1 VTATD
6 PWPPPQFHAEVTST
20 NDLAM
25 QLALR
30 GAPEGSAVLAGRQTA
45 GRGRF
50 GREWFSPAD
59 AGLYLSVV
67 ARPDRATRSWSL
79 LTLAAGVAAAE
90 AVEIATG
97 LRCDLKWPN
106 DIVIGRPWRKLG
118 GVLCESAER
127 AVVIGIGLNLRA
139 AAYPPD
145 IADRATAIEVELGR
159 EIESSALSATLMRSL
174 QDALAQLRAGGHDR
188 ICEAWRTRARSGL
201 GGRVVRWREQGHERR
216 GRARDID
223 ANGALLVEAEG
234 QVVRVIAGEVT
245 WEPWTRE

>member
-1 VTATD
+1 MTASES
-6 PWPPPQFHAEVTST
+6 WPAPQYHAEVAST

-30 GAPEGSAVLAGRQTA
+30 GAPEGTAVQAGRQTA

-59 AGLYLSVV
+59 AGLYLSVI
-67 ARPDRATRSWSL
+67 ARPDPAPRSWSL
-79 LTLAAGVAAAE
+79 LTLAAGVAAADAIE
-90 AVEIATG
+90 RATG

-106 DIVIGRPWRKLG
+106 DVVIGRPWRKLG

-139 AAYPPD
+139 AAYPPG
-145 IADRATAIEVELGR
+145 IANSATAIEVELGR
-159 EIESSALSATLMRSL
+159 EVESSMLSAALMQSL
-174 QDALAQLRAGGHDR
+174 QATLAQLRTGGHDQ
-188 ICEAWRTRARSGL
+188 ICDEWRRRARSGL
-201 GGRVVRWREQGHERR
+201 GGRAVRWSEQGRERR

-223 ANGALLVEAEG
+223 SDGALLVEAEG

-245 WEPWTRE
+245 WEPWARE